1 MLSIQPVHVWGM
13 DAHSDEEWLITSGKG
28 HVMPMI
34 DEKQIELYRKIEV
47 LEAALTVTLAAVS
60 TALPSVKTD
69 VIKNLRMW
77 AEHNKGNDVA
87 PKAFTDLADKIESTK
102 FGING

>member
-1 MLSIQPVHVWGM
+1 
-13 DAHSDEEWLITSGKG
+13 
-28 HVMPMI
+28 MPLI

-69 VIKNLRMW
+69 VVKNLRMW
-77 AEHNKGNDVA
+77 AESNKGNDVA
-87 PKAFTDLADKIESTK
+87 PKAFTDLADKIENTNIS
-102 FGING
+102 ING